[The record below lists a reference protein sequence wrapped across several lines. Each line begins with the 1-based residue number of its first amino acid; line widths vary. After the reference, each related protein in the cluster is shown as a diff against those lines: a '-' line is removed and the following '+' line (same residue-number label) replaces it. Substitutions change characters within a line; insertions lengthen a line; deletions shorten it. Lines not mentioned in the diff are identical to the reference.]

1 MKPRHSS
8 LAIVLIV
15 VFASSGF
22 SQDVQTP
29 TPPDV
34 PRFGVEVEV
43 FGGVMAD
50 FSARVSAY
58 SELRSELTKG
68 LPPLTVDDP
77 AQVQNAVHALA
88 AKIRVAR
95 KRAKRGDIFTPAIAR
110 AFQKALRKVDDST
123 WADIADDNPG
133 EFSKRINASYP
144 EDKPYSTV
152 PPNIL
157 AILPK
162 LPDDMEYHFLG
173 RHLILLDTR
182 ASVIV
187 DWIPMAI
194 QCSDPDDKSSCH
206 HRR

>member
-1 MKPRHSS
+1 MRPLRHS
-8 LAIVLIV
+8 LAIALTV
-15 VFASSGF
+15 VFASSGY
-22 SQDVQTP
+22 SQDPQTP
-29 TPPDV
+29 TRSDV

-50 FSARVSAY
+50 FTARVSAY
-58 SELRSELTKG
+58 TELRSELTKD

-77 AQVQNAVHALA
+77 GQVQGAVRALA

-95 KRAKRGDIFTPAIAR
+95 ARAKRGDIFTPAIAR
-110 AFQKALRKVDDST
+110 AFKKALLKVDDSA

-144 EDKPYSTV
+144 ENKPFSTV

-157 AILPK
+157 AILPR
-162 LPDDMEYHFLG
+162 LPEDMEYHFLG

-187 DWIPMAI
+187 DWIPLAI
-194 QCSDPDDKSSCH
+194 QCADPDDKSSCH
-206 HRR
+206 R

>member
-1 MKPRHSS
+1 MRLRHAFLISA
-8 LAIVLIV
+8 LTVL
-15 VFASSGF
+15 FASSGF

-29 TPPDV
+29 TPPEM
-34 PRFGVEVEV
+34 PRFGLEVEV

-50 FSARVSAY
+50 FTARVSAY
-58 SELRSELTKG
+58 TELRSELAKG

-77 AQVQNAVHALA
+77 AQVQYAVRTLA

-95 KRAKRGDIFTPAIAR
+95 ARAKRGDIFTPAIAG
-110 AFQKALRKVDDST
+110 AFQKALRNVDEST
-123 WADIADDNPG
+123 WGDIADDNPG
-133 EFSKRINASYP
+133 EFSKRVNASYP
-144 EDKPYSTV
+144 EAKPFSTV

-157 AILPK
+157 AILPR

-182 ASVIV
+182 ASLIV

-194 QCSDPDDKSSCH
+194 QCPDPDDKSSCH
-206 HRR
+206 RR

>member
-1 MKPRHSS
+1 MRPRHAFLISA
-8 LAIVLIV
+8 LTVL
-15 VFASSGF
+15 FASSGF

-29 TPPDV
+29 TPPEM
-34 PRFGVEVEV
+34 PRFGLEVEV

-50 FSARVSAY
+50 FTARVSAY
-58 SELRSELTKG
+58 TELRTELAKG

-77 AQVQNAVHALA
+77 AQVQYAVRTLA

-95 KRAKRGDIFTPAIAR
+95 ARAKRGDIFTPAIAR
-110 AFQKALRKVDDST
+110 AFQKALRNVDEST
-123 WADIADDNPG
+123 WGDIADDNPG
-133 EFSKRINASYP
+133 EFSKRVNASYP
-144 EDKPYSTV
+144 ETKPFSTV

-157 AILPK
+157 AILPR

-182 ASVIV
+182 ASLIV

-194 QCSDPDDKSSCH
+194 QCPDPDDKSSCH
-206 HRR
+206 RR

>member
-1 MKPRHSS
+1 MR
-8 LAIVLIV
+8 LRDACVAIALIV
-15 VFASSGF
+15 VFASSGY
-22 SQDVQTP
+22 SQEVQT
-29 TPPDV
+29 TPPPPEA

-43 FGGVMAD
+43 FGNVMAD

-58 SELRSELTKG
+58 TDLRNELNKG

-77 AQVQNAVHALA
+77 AHVQKAVQALA

-95 KRAKRGDIFTPAIAR
+95 ARAKRGDIFTPAIAR
-110 AFQKALRKVDDST
+110 AFQKALLQVDDST
-123 WADIADDNPG
+123 WVAIVDDNPG
-133 EFSKRINASYP
+133 EFSKPINASYP
-144 EDKPYSTV
+144 EDKPFSTV

-157 AILPK
+157 KILPR

-187 DWIPMAI
+187 DWIPFAI
-194 QCSDPDDKSSCH
+194 GCADSDDKTSCH
-206 HRR
+206 R